1 MVQDDTREE
10 EQVRIFGLKAWPKKR
25 SNTYIPDATIQ
36 INNEDYEI
44 ELKTY
49 NVERGL
55 VSTARNVTLNKID
68 SWKKVYWVFSEYE
81 KSTKTS
87 DGFRFTGNHYLGDK
101 NMLKPWFDRQ
111 REKLLEGTKTYGG
124 LRHWNQAKK
133 LLEGAME
140 QADIDRLDN
149 TICKKGGLND
159 PSIPR
164 SILTEHCVKLDSRDL
179 QGSLI
184 RNIEHVRKNKN

>member
-124 LRHWNQAKK
+124 LRHWRQA
-133 LLEGAME
+133 
-140 QADIDRLDN
+140 
-149 TICKKGGLND
+149 KKGGLND

-164 SILTEHCVKLDSRDL
+164 SILTEHCIKLDSRDL